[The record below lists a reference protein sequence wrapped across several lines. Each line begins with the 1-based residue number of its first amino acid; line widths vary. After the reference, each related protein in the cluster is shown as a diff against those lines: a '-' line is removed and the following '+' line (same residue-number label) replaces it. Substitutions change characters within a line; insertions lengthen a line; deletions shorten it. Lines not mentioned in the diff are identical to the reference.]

1 MSQTPVPSSATPG
14 PVKIEALLAHRQ
26 WVRALARSL
35 VRDESSADDVEQ
47 QTWQAALENPPAKL
61 DAARAWLGSVV
72 RRKVL
77 ESQRRYVRRQRRELV
92 AARPEGLP
100 ATGDVVARV
109 EIDRAVVNSVAELP
123 EPYRTTLL
131 LRFYDG
137 LPPRDVARRM
147 GVPVETVRARVRRG
161 LERVRVGLDGRHG
174 GDRDVWTVAL
184 GPFLAGPIGGAG
196 LGDTGSDG
204 GGSGA
209 ASAPGALSGATLAAA
224 VAALV
229 LGALGGFQLA
239 TSSRESGDVS
249 SDGSAMAKS
258 PALLSA
264 ETELAAEREELT
276 DLRTRI
282 ATLRASATD
291 RAALLVD
298 MRKAPTTAPAVAAS
312 GDALSE
318 TAPRAPFVPPFRFPE
333 FDAALAGVDWDALG
347 ENLARMIPL
356 LGEVYS
362 DIMAD
367 RPLRPETVGQMQ
379 VSNGALVAIVGP
391 LEESFPSGLANAAL
405 THPAFVATMTAAL
418 CQARDL
424 PLSPE
429 QLTAI
434 DRLAQDAA
442 DAVTRVVD
450 ERTQSEFRLEALI
463 EETAVKAEFSD
474 ALREVLTPPQLAL
487 LGHEALRGV
496 MGYDLF
502 GPSMMWVQSVEA
514 ASFPKGAD
522 VARIIASG
530 LTRELRLDPLRE
542 DALRGVVSDWF
553 DALPEEYLEQPPN
566 PRDAHPIDQ
575 IMEAAR
581 HMLALMR
588 RVEQLDLSAIQRESI
603 RDSKQM
609 LLLRRK
615 P

>member
-1 MSQTPVPSSATPG
+1 MPVPSSPSPS

-47 QTWQAALENPPAKL
+47 QTWQAALENPPEKL
-61 DAARAWLGSVV
+61 GAARAWLGSVV
-72 RRKVL
+72 RRTVL
-77 ESQRRYVRRQRRELV
+77 ESQRRHVRRQRRELV

-100 ATGDVVARV
+100 STGDVVARV

-131 LRFYDG
+131 LRFYDE

-161 LERVRVGLDGRHG
+161 LERVRVGLDRRHG
-174 GDRDVWTVAL
+174 GDRDVWTAAL

-209 ASAPGALSGATLAAA
+209 ASAPGAISGATLAAA

-239 TSSRESGDVS
+239 TSSRGSGDVS

-264 ETELAAEREELT
+264 ETALDAEREELT

-298 MRKAPTTAPAVAAS
+298 LRKAPKSAPAVAAS

-318 TAPRAPFVPPFRFPE
+318 AAPRATFVPPFRFPE

-362 DIMAD
+362 DVMAD
-367 RPLRPETVGQMQ
+367 RALRPETVGQMQ

-405 THPAFVATMTAAL
+405 THPAFTATMTAAL

-424 PLSPE
+424 PLSAE
-429 QLTAI
+429 QLTAL
-434 DRLAQDAA
+434 DRLAQDATI
-442 DAVTRVVD
+442 AVARVVD
-450 ERTQSEFRLEALI
+450 GPTKSGFRLEALI
-463 EETAVKAEFSD
+463 EETLVKAEFAD
-474 ALREVLTPPQLAL
+474 ALRELLTPPQRAL
-487 LGHEALRGV
+487 LGHEGLRGV

-514 ASFPKGAD
+514 ASFPEGTD

-530 LTRELRLDPLRE
+530 LTRELRLDPRRE
-542 DALRGVVSDWF
+542 EALRGVVREWF

-581 HMLALMR
+581 HMLVLMR
-588 RVEQLDLSAIQRESI
+588 RVEQLDLSVTQRESI
-603 RDSKQM
+603 RNSKQM